1 MTRSNIC
8 SLSTAMDVVGELLFE
23 CGYSMND
30 ILVTKDV
37 YPETAKRLGK
47 KTGAISKSIERL
59 SRICWDAMVEQDLV
73 TLFIG
78 RTQKYAPS
86 PRDLLVYLAVY
97 AHTGRSFFELAEEYP
112 ELLFHSPSEIDFLF
126 GKEHLEEIPKRP
138 VGADAPLLMIYRL
151 SGGYSVM
158 PVCKRCMDV
167 LEQERLSL
175 CTSCG
180 ICGEVAFAGSKPTEI
195 KV

>member
-1 MTRSNIC
+1 MTRSNIRP
-8 SLSTAMDVVGELLFE
+8 LSTAMDVVGKLLFE

-37 YPETAKRLGK
+37 YPETAKRMGK
-47 KTGAISKSIERL
+47 KTGAVSKSIERL

-73 TLFIG
+73 TLFVG
-78 RTQKYAPS
+78 RSQKYAPS

-97 AHTGRSFFELAEEYP
+97 ARIGRSFFELAEEYP
-112 ELLFHSPSEIDFLF
+112 ELLFHSPSGIEFLL
-126 GKEHLEEIPKRP
+126 GNEYLEETSVRG
-138 VGADAPLLMIYRL
+138 VGADAPLLMICRL
-151 SGGYSVM
+151 GESYSVI

-167 LEQERLSL
+167 LERERLSF
-175 CTSCG
+175 CASCG
-180 ICGEVAFAGSKPTEI
+180 MCGEVVFASSKTTEI